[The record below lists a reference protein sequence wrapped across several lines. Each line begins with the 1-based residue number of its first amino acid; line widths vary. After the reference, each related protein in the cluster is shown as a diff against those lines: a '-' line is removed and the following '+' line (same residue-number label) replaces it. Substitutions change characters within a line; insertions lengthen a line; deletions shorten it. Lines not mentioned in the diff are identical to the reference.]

1 MAAGR
6 HAAAAA
12 GPALVSSLL
21 NPHLEMLMKKK
32 TKKNVVFLL
41 KNRRRK
47 TARQRNVAPRWRRFL
62 AHERLWFE
70 DVRCLR

>member
-21 NPHLEMLMKKK
+21 NPHLEMLMKKN
-32 TKKNVVFLL
+32 TKKNVVFEEQA
-41 KNRRRK
+41 KEDSAPAQCRSK
-47 TARQRNVAPRWRRFL
+47 VAQISRSRE
-62 AHERLWFE
+62 A
-70 DVRCLR
+70 VV